1 MRARRTFAFFGFLLA
16 AALAGCTAV
25 SADEFDW
32 NAKIPEKR
40 PTKQADN
47 GKLVLF
53 DVSHSGTE
61 GNADWVIDGAFSRF
75 ADELARR
82 GYTVREYR
90 GKDLNGDGKIVLA
103 DDRKAGAAKNGEQNE
118 AIIALDAIGQADV
131 FVMAESNRPLRLDE
145 YAALKAFVDSGKGLF
160 LIADHYNADRD
171 FDGWDSTE
179 IYNGYNRS
187 DDARYRMAAPYGDY
201 RNPKDAAKGWLAETF
216 GVRFRFNA
224 IDFKFGAS
232 DVVDPTLAE
241 GITKDA
247 GRVLIAA
254 GATLAVVDPKKAKGI
269 IYLAHDDGAV
279 SWSNAVEGPTKGLY
293 FGGKEEGPLVAISKP
308 GKGKAAFIG
317 DSSPIEDPTP
327 RYRRPYDGE
336 RKQTHDGWDGR
347 GGADNLCLAI
357 VDWLA
362 TPEDYIGF
370 DGRNGHA
377 SGKKTPTPMAQIE
390 MTDPDRGAPWRSP
403 PRGYDPWNPRT
414 FAYGSFGAPYGP
426 PDPAPRGYR
435 DDDRVADA
443 RPRTDRPANDE
454 REMETPPTPAFR
466 PTTTVAE
473 GLKSVSEALALP
485 ANTKV
490 RVAGVID
497 ESFNGDFGLRLAD
510 EQAEGKTLV
519 VQLPSSLRKEFNP
532 AKNPQAKG
540 RRVVVSGKRD
550 AYDGEQ
556 GLVAVTK
563 IVFEE
568 AK

>member
-1 MRARRTFAFFGFLLA
+1 MRLRRLFPLLGLLLA
-16 AALAGCTAV
+16 CSLVGCTTTA
-25 SADEFDW
+25 ADEFDW

-40 PTKQADN
+40 PAAKADN

-53 DVSHSGTE
+53 DVSHGGTE

-75 ADELARR
+75 ADELVRR

-103 DDRKAGAAKNGEQNE
+103 DDRRPDADRNKAKNE
-118 AIIALDAIGQADV
+118 AIIALDAIERADV

-145 YAALKAFVDSGKGLF
+145 YAALKAFVGAGKGLF
-160 LIADHYNADRD
+160 LIGDHYNADRD
-171 FDGWDSTE
+171 YDGWDSTE
-179 IYNGYNRS
+179 VFNGYNRS
-187 DDARYRMAAPYGDY
+187 DDARFRMAAPYGDY

-232 DVVDPTLAE
+232 DVVDPEQAE
-241 GITKDA
+241 GITQNV

-254 GATLAVVDPKKAKGI
+254 GATLAIVDPKKAKGI
-269 IYLAHDDGAV
+269 IYLARDDGV
-279 SWSNAVEGPTKGLY
+279 ESWSNAVEGPTKGLY
-293 FGGKEEGPLVAISKP
+293 FGGKDEGPFVAISKP

-327 RYRRPYDGE
+327 RYRRATDGE

-347 GGADNLCLAI
+347 GSADELCMALI
-357 VDWLA
+357 DWLA
-362 TPEDYIGF
+362 EPEDYVGF

-377 SGKKTPTPMAQIE
+377 PGQKTPTPMAPIE
-390 MTDPDRGAPWRSP
+390 MTDPDRGRPWRSP

-426 PDPAPRGYR
+426 PDPAPATYR
-435 DDDRVADA
+435 EDDRVAG
-443 RPRTDRPANDE
+443 PNDE
-454 REMETPPTPAFR
+454 RAMEAAPTPAFR
-466 PTTTVAE
+466 PTTKVAE
-473 GLKSVSEALALP
+473 GLKSVTEALALP

-490 RVAGVID
+490 RVAGVIQK
-497 ESFNGDFGLRLAD
+497 SFNGEFGVRLAD

-519 VQLPSSLRKEFNP
+519 VQIPSSMRKEFNP
-532 AKNPQAKG
+532 AKNPQAIG

-550 AYDGEQ
+550 AYAGEQ
-556 GLVAVTK
+556 GLVTVTK
-563 IVFEE
+563 IEFQP